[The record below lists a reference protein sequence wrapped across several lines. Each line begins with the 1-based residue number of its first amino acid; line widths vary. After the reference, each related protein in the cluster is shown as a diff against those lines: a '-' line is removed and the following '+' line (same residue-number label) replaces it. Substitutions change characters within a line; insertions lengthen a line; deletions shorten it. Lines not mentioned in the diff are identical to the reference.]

1 MSDREL
7 KLLKRFENI
16 DIYNI
21 EKGTKTTDTDY
32 HLSAHYDGKV
42 NMAIGYGLDLYVN
55 SWATVKKYLDEAN
68 EKSDSDFDFEK
79 TYELSDEVSYTFE
92 AITKKYRT
100 DFAALSEDEK
110 GVLRAALLEMK
121 LKKNFKT
128 FIEQEYEFNN
138 NRYNSTNV
146 NTVTYNKIK
155 TFCEDIIKPLVSF
168 PLPSGEYAG
177 KLMEVMAPKYRN
189 TAKNRLNSGDYDK
202 LLDCQKGALLSLAY
216 NSPSLIGNNLKGYI
230 AKYVNETDPYEKV
243 S

>member
-16 DIYNI
+16 DLYNI
-21 EKGTKTTDTDY
+21 EKGTKTTDTDF
-32 HLSAHYDGKV
+32 HLSAHYDGSV

-55 SWATVKKYLDEAN
+55 NWETVKKYLDEAN

-92 AITKKYRT
+92 TVTKKYRT
-100 DFAALSEDEK
+100 DFPALSDEEK

-121 LKKNFKT
+121 LKKNYKT
-128 FIEQEYEFNN
+128 FIEQEYEFNSK
-138 NRYNSTNV
+138 RYNSTNM
-146 NTVTYNKIK
+146 NTAIYNKIK

-189 TAKNRLNSGDYDK
+189 AAKGRLNSGDYDK

-216 NSPSLIGNNLKGYI
+216 NTRL
-230 AKYVNETDPYEKV
+230 
-243 S
+243 